1 MLVHHHLLA
10 LGCGSG
16 SPTLSPLQSSLQ
28 MQAARFDGA
37 SNSPRLGRRGRGA
50 YLPDRLAAHHP
61 ASAQIGLPAEPSP
74 SYEGF
79 LTQRNQD
86 TSAELFFNSVGFDS
100 KNRRVVPHGG
110 TTLRY
115 HYRWRG
121 NLASGDATRWATCT
135 TSFRSRRREGN
146 LLFPPKEQ
154 SRFFGQRSA
163 SE

>member
-86 TSAELFFNSVGFDS
+86 TSAGVSPSRDTAAFDFPLWIVNFES
-100 KNRRVVPHGG
+100 DICRGRRDS
-110 TTLRY
+110 L
-115 HYRWRG
+115 
-121 NLASGDATRWATCT
+121 
-135 TSFRSRRREGN
+135 
-146 LLFPPKEQ
+146 
-154 SRFFGQRSA
+154 
-163 SE
+163 